1 MNLGPLSPTTPSILT
16 ENIIGHEYIRLSR
29 ECVLFVAAEWGPGR
43 SPVASQTPLRSP
55 ALPAAGT
62 VVRVVGGTPPG
73 SPPTGSPSE
82 VGNGRLFS
90 PHTPSVPLF
99 SPHTPEPEPVTN
111 SAGTTVGT
119 WVTWSSQPA
128 QRALARH
135 STAVEG
141 AVQMP
146 PSWPFELD

>member
-1 MNLGPLSPTTPSILT
+1 MGDHERQEFMNLARLSPTTPSIIT

-82 VGNGRLFS
+82 VGDGRLFS

-99 SPHTPEPEPVTN
+99 SPHTPEPAPVTN
-111 SAGTTVGT
+111 FP
-119 WVTWSSQPA
+119 QPA

-141 AVQMP
+141 TVQTP
-146 PSWPFELD
+146 PSWPFSPAD